1 MSFDFYYVALLF
13 FIYSFLGWC
22 VEVAFVAITARRVE
36 NRGFLN
42 GPVCP
47 IYGCG
52 MLGVLAA
59 LTPYRDNFIL
69 LFIGGFIICTAV
81 ELFGGWVLDKIF
93 HMRWWDYTKNKF
105 NIGGY
110 VCLRFSIMWGLG
122 VVAVMKLVHPP
133 IFALV
138 RRLPKI
144 AGIIIISILVTIF
157 AIDMVVT
164 LKNLI
169 GIRKSL
175 GQLDKVAEDL
185 NNLGNQI
192 KDVVGNSAIN
202 MADRAE
208 ESLEKLDERT
218 EESREKWANASEAA
232 REKLAGAGEATK
244 EKLAGAGNATK
255 ELISNAG
262 GATKEII
269 TNAGSATKDMIYSAG
284 NAAKDKLT
292 AGAASKN
299 KNQNSAMKE
308 KWAIQRAEL
317 EAKMDSYI
325 AKINIYNKHSLNSLP
340 KLNKSGKSINIKE
353 YIEMLKNKKDE

>member
-1 MSFDFYYVALLF
+1 
-13 FIYSFLGWC
+13 
-22 VEVAFVAITARRVE
+22 
-36 NRGFLN
+36 
-42 GPVCP
+42 
-47 IYGCG
+47 
-52 MLGVLAA
+52 
-59 LTPYRDNFIL
+59 
-69 LFIGGFIICTAV
+69 
-81 ELFGGWVLDKIF
+81 
-93 HMRWWDYTKNKF
+93 
-105 NIGGY
+105 
-110 VCLRFSIMWGLG
+110 
-122 VVAVMKLVHPP
+122 
-133 IFALV
+133 
-138 RRLPKI
+138 
-144 AGIIIISILVTIF
+144 
-157 AIDMVVT
+157 MVVT

-202 MADRAE
+202 VADRAE

-232 REKLAGAGEATK
+232 K
-244 EKLAGAGNATK
+244 
-255 ELISNAG
+255 
-262 GATKEII
+262 
-269 TNAGSATKDMIYSAG
+269 KDMISSAG

-292 AGAASKN
+292 AGAASKS

>member
-175 GQLDKVAEDL
+175 GQLDKVADDL

-208 ESLEKLDERT
+208 EVLKSLMRELKKAEKSGPMPAKLQKKNLQKQLNRQEKNLQRQL
-218 EESREKWANASEAA
+218 SRLKKNLQV
-232 REKLAGAGEATK
+232 REKL
-244 EKLAGAGNATK
+244 LRRN
-255 ELISNAG
+255 LQVRV
-262 GATKEII
+262 
-269 TNAGSATKDMIYSAG
+269 MQ
-284 NAAKDKLT
+284 L
-292 AGAASKN
+292 
-299 KNQNSAMKE
+299 
-308 KWAIQRAEL
+308 
-317 EAKMDSYI
+317 
-325 AKINIYNKHSLNSLP
+325 
-340 KLNKSGKSINIKE
+340 KS
-353 YIEMLKNKKDE
+353 